1 MRRKSIRSLVF
12 ILLSSTLIT
21 GCQINDLPQPEVL
34 ITQEA
39 DYDQLVTLVEERA
52 AKASTGVLG
61 TTDQDK
67 TDEKAEE
74 AEEAAPSNTEQ
85 TEAGNTESIT
95 SEAASFQIEEDLN
108 QKVYAIS
115 TVNVRE
121 LPDKTGTK
129 LGSLKSGESVVR
141 TGLCDN
147 GWSRVIY
154 QDQTAYIHS
163 SYLTTTEPVVNSVTN
178 KDTTQQTN
186 SVPETQTAATSAAQ
200 ATAPAATPTTQTTV
214 SSDFDVAYMNGRFLA
229 LVNEL
234 RTSQGLGTLSL
245 DATLNAGAAIRA
257 SELPVSFSHT
267 RPDGS
272 NFNTCVSGVTSLSE
286 NLSKCEVTPC
296 DKNYDQYINDMWQG
310 LYNSPKH
317 YAAMID
323 SRRTIVGIQ
332 TYAVAFA
339 DGGAGFYT
347 VFWFSQ

>member
-1 MRRKSIRSLVF
+1 MNKKSIKRMVF
-12 ILLSSTLIT
+12 ILLSSFLIS
-21 GCQINDLPQPEVL
+21 GCQINDLPKQE
-34 ITQEA
+34 ISKTQDS
-39 DYDQLVTLVEERA
+39 DYEELVTLVEDRV
-52 AKASTGVLG
+52 AKDDHET
-61 TTDQDK
+61 QDSI
-67 TDEKAEE
+67 DEKETSLESTDSVTA
-74 AEEAAPSNTEQ
+74 NTKTQEI
-85 TEAGNTESIT
+85 ESVL
-95 SEAASFQIEEDLN
+95 SESVAFQIEEDLN
-108 QKVYAIS
+108 ETVYAVS

-121 LPDKTGTK
+121 LPDKTSTK
-129 LGSLKSGESVVR
+129 IGSLKSGEHVIR

-154 QDQTAYIHS
+154 LEGIAYIHS
-163 SYLTTTEPVVNSVTN
+163 SYLTTVEPVASTVIN
-178 KDTTQQTN
+178 KETTQQATA
-186 SVPETQTAATSAAQ
+186 SDESTQTVTGSVTEESATVAETKPK
-200 ATAPAATPTTQTTV
+200 TAV
-214 SSDFDVAYMNGRFLA
+214 SSDFDVAYMNARFLT

-234 RTSQGLGTLSL
+234 RISQGLGTLTL
-245 DATLNAGAAIRA
+245 DATLNSGAAIRA
-257 SELPVSFSHT
+257 SELPTSFSHT

-272 NFNTCVSGVTSLSE
+272 NFNSCVSGITSLSE

-296 DKNYDQYINDMWQG
+296 NKEYDQYINDMWQG